1 MVRLL
6 LAFFTVLFLGGIGA
20 FFLFVPPLLIA
31 IVSIAVVV
39 LFVTACTLLSYFGLR
54 VNLQP
59 VSPLDRK

>member
-1 MVRLL
+1 VVRLL

-39 LFVTACTLLSYFGLR
+39 LFVTACTLLSYFGLG